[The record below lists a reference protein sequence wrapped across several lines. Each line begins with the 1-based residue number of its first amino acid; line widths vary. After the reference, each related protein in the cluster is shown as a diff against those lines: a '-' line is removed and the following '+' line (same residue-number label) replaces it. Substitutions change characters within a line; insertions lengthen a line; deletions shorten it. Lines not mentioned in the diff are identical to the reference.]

1 VSRGLS
7 LTRSEPESSACDTGS
22 MSWNFP
28 GWASELAWLSEDD
41 RDLPLSLDGVN
52 LVLNRARLAAF
63 LSEFAEDKDVRDFL
77 ALDLLGTTAG
87 LPLSSTGLAEEAPG
101 LASRPFRL
109 WEYVWLYKV
118 LGLSGGGMKVLDLG
132 GPATH
137 LSVLA
142 AIAGCHVT
150 SVDINP
156 EFVEA
161 ANECAHALRLPLLTA
176 RLGDMRDLSQFPAE
190 SFDLVISCS
199 VLEHLTDF
207 DQATALQQIARVLK
221 PAGLVGLT
229 FDYGPPAPGANEHL
243 PPPHDPPG
251 SAAIALR
258 RYSQGGLVPAGNS
271 FSEDAIPG
279 SLFRHDSVRYTVAS
293 LFLTKAGQRGVEIP
307 RCELAGSALGH
318 LVIRDLPY
326 RVYKGIERSGALIDG
341 LRGTAACLESTATER
356 LAAMQDRDRE
366 IQAREQRIAAL
377 ESTATERLAA
387 MQDRDRE
394 IQAREQRIAALES
407 TATERLAAMQDRDRE
422 IQAREQRIAAL
433 ESTATE
439 RLAAMQDRDREI
451 QAREQCIAA
460 LESTAT
466 ERLAAMQDRDREIQ
480 AREQRIA
487 ALESTAAERLAAM
500 QDRDR
505 EIQARE
511 QRIAA
516 LESTAAERLA
526 AMQDRDREIQAR
538 EQRIAELESTAAER
552 LVAMQ
557 DRDLL
562 ISGLQTALER
572 RNQAIQEIACRAD
585 ALESAADERLA
596 AMIARDRVIA
606 SFKTELEALR
616 SKPR

>member
-1 VSRGLS
+1 MFRGLS
-7 LTRSEPESSACDTGS
+7 STRSQPESGDCNTGN

-41 RDLPLSLDGVN
+41 RDLPWSLDAVN

-87 LPLSSTGLAEEAPG
+87 LPLSSTGLAETVPS

-118 LGLSGGGMKVLDLG
+118 LGLSAGGMNVLDLG

-142 AIAGCHVT
+142 AIAGCQVT

-161 ANECAHALRLPLLTA
+161 ANECARALELPLLTA
-176 RLGDMRDLSQFPAE
+176 RLGDMRDLSQLPAE
-190 SFDLVISCS
+190 SFDIVISCS
-199 VLEHLTDF
+199 VLEHLTDC
-207 DQATALQQIARVLK
+207 DQATALQQMARVLK

-251 SAAIALR
+251 SAAIAVR
-258 RYSQGGLVPAGNS
+258 RYSQGGLAPAGNS

-293 LFLTKAGQRGVEIP
+293 LFLAKAGQRGVEVP
-307 RCELAGSALGH
+307 RCELAGSALGG

-326 RVYKGIERSGALIDG
+326 RVSKGIERTGALVDH
-341 LRGTAACLESTATER
+341 LRGSAARLESIAAER

-366 IQAREQRIAAL
+366 
-377 ESTATERLAA
+377 TE
-387 MQDRDRE
+387 
-394 IQAREQRIAALES
+394 
-407 TATERLAAMQDRDRE
+407 
-422 IQAREQRIAAL
+422 
-433 ESTATE
+433 
-439 RLAAMQDRDREI
+439 
-451 QAREQCIAA
+451 
-460 LESTAT
+460 
-466 ERLAAMQDRDREIQ
+466 

-505 EIQARE
+505 ETEAREQRIAALESTAAQRLAAMQDRDRESEGRE

-526 AMQDRDREIQAR
+526 G
-538 EQRIAELESTAAER
+538 
-552 LVAMQ
+552 MQ

-562 ISGLQTALER
+562 ILRLRTEIESRDHAM
-572 RNQAIQEIACRAD
+572 QEIARRAD
-585 ALESAADERLA
+585 ALESAAGERLA
-596 AMIARDRVIA
+596 AMVAGDQVNATLQSELAALHERLEGALAAIAERQACATALEHDLEQIRALQSRLESERAALIREKDALSQHINRLEKEGVRDYLAR
-606 SFKTELEALR
+606 R
-616 SKPR
+616 YNRGRPKPRG